1 MGRTDLEWKVKWGH
15 EVSGQPA
22 KWELK
27 GMKTDK
33 CKEREKWDRKS
44 EKRTGKWMRMWR
56 VKNGLLGRKDWH
68 CLTTSPSGGHHLKLF
83 ASTNSF
89 IFMQIM
95 QGKRGGHLRGD
106 VIHSVLPLLWGNS
119 NCSALPRQ
127 ESENWLYITFA
138 DVDCHEVKVI
148 HCSFKSLK
156 IHSSCDPLQACW
168 GL

>member
-1 MGRTDLEWKVKWGH
+1 MKEALTRSSYFIMVKGNKAGQEGVQKGRADLEWKVKWGS
-15 EVSGQPA
+15 EVGGKPA

-33 CKEREKWDRKS
+33 HKERERCERKS
-44 EKRTGKWMRMWR
+44 EKRRRNKWRRTGEWMRIWR
-56 VKNGLLGRKDWH
+56 VKTGLLGRKDWH
-68 CLTTSPSGGHHLKLF
+68 CLTTSPSGGHCLKLF

-119 NCSALPRQ
+119 ICSVLPRQ
-127 ESENWLYITFA
+127 ASEN
-138 DVDCHEVKVI
+138 
-148 HCSFKSLK
+148 
-156 IHSSCDPLQACW
+156 
-168 GL
+168 